1 MEIRQATPFDIEEIF
16 DIYQQIAQ
24 KHFDNAPN
32 AFNPPSQE
40 DKSFLLSKIQD
51 DAWWFA
57 VAESKGQIVGYA
69 MARLDRNETVPFLAK
84 TLICRL
90 NTIVVD
96 QTVQA
101 KGMGRA
107 LIEACKSWAFES
119 GAVEVRLEVM
129 SFNEDAV
136 GFYEHM
142 GFETLSH
149 TMNLKL

>member
-24 KHFDNAPN
+24 SHFDNAPN

-40 DKSFLLSKIQD
+40 DKRFLLSKIHD

-57 VAESKGQIVGYA
+57 VAESEGKIIGYT
-69 MARLDRNETVPFLAK
+69 MARLDKNETVPFLAN

-96 QTVQA
+96 QNIQT
-101 KGMGRA
+101 KGVGRA
-107 LIEACKSWAFES
+107 LIDACKKWAEQN

-129 SFNEDAV
+129 SFNEKAV
-136 GFYEHM
+136 GFYEHI
-142 GFETLSH
+142 GFEKLSH
-149 TMNLKL
+149 TMCLSL